1 MPSGGFFWAASR
13 KKVRN
18 MEKKSNIGVLCLLA
32 AGVLWSLAGVCA
44 KYIPWNPLSISCI
57 RGLVAAAAIGCIRR
71 KWTVTLTRS
80 TVAAA
85 LCMNVTFIL
94 FMSANKL
101 TTAANAIVLQYT
113 APVYV
118 ILLTA
123 LVLKVKPKPVDLVAV
138 VLIIT
143 GIVLFFVDHLGH
155 GALLGDCLGLLS
167 GVSFAGVFF
176 FNGLP
181 DAHPQEASYL
191 GCLLSGLLLPVL
203 FFDKSLI
210 TEGALPWLVILFMG
224 VFQLGLAYYLFAKGV
239 QHTSS
244 ITASLI
250 CSVEPI
256 LNPIWVFLLMG
267 ERPGPLAILGAG
279 VVIVTV
285 GAYNVLLEKSKVQ

>member
-1 MPSGGFFWAASR
+1 M
-13 KKVRN
+13 K
-18 MEKKSNIGVLCLLA
+18 KKSGIGVLCLLG

-57 RGLVAAAAIGCIRR
+57 RGLVAAVAIGCIRR

-94 FMSANKL
+94 FMTANKL

-118 ILLTA
+118 ILLTIV
-123 LVLKVKPKPVDLVAV
+123 VLKVKPKPVDIAAV
-138 VLIIT
+138 ILILT

-167 GVSFAGVFF
+167 GISFAGVFF

-181 DAHPQEASYL
+181 DANPQEASYL
-191 GCLLSGLLLPVL
+191 GCCLSGLLLPSL
-203 FFDKSLI
+203 FFDPNLLSG
-210 TEGALPWLVILFMG
+210 GAVPWLVILFMG
-224 VFQLGLAYYLFAKGV
+224 VFQLGFAYYLFARGV
-239 QHTSS
+239 QYTGSV
-244 ITASLI
+244 TASLI

-256 LNPIWVFLLMG
+256 LNPIWVFLLLH
-267 ERPGPLAILGAG
+267 ERPGPLAIVGAAL
-279 VVIVTV
+279 VIATV
-285 GAYNVLLEKSKVQ
+285 GAYNFLLEKSKVQ